1 MNPLIGFRTETAN
14 APHGHVAEIRPAAA
28 VAAATGAVA
37 VGPSLS
43 AADYAYRIAALT
55 AGLTFLA
62 TFV

>member
-1 MNPLIGFRTETAN
+1 MNPLIGFRTETTN
-14 APHGHVAEIRPAAA
+14 APQGSLAEIRPAAA
-28 VAAATGAVA
+28 IAEATGTAA

-55 AGLTFLA
+55 AGLAFLA

>member
-1 MNPLIGFRTETAN
+1 MNPLIGFRTETAT

-28 VAAATGAVA
+28 VAAATVA